1 MLTTNVPSIEGG
13 CMCVRE
19 HADLMGQLPDPAS
32 LGGETQALENAYQ
45 FK

>member
-1 MLTTNVPSIEGG
+1 
-13 CMCVRE
+13 MCVRE
-19 HADLMGQLPDPAS
+19 DADIMGQLSDTVS